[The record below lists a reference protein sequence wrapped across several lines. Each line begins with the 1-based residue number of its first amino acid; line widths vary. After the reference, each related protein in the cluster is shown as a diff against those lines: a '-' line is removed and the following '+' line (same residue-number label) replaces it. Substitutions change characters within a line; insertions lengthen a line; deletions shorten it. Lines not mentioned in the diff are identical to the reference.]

1 MQRDMREK
9 AAVLTYADIAHSQ
22 LSRMQRDMCEKETYL
37 RMQRLEMSE
46 KDTAVRQ
53 LQREVSSAYVC
64 QQYVSIRMSAVY
76 QHTVECVHSSVR
88 SVQHTSAYVCQQY
101 VSMRMSAVCQHAYVS
116 SMSAYS

>member
-1 MQRDMREK
+1 MLTYADI
-9 AAVLTYADIAHSQ
+9 VLTYADIAHSQ

-64 QQYVSIRMSAVY
+64 QQYVSIRMSAVC
-76 QHTVECVHSSVR
+76 QHT
-88 SVQHTSAYVCQQY
+88 
-101 VSMRMSAVCQHAYVS
+101 YVS
-116 SMSAYS
+116 SISAYS